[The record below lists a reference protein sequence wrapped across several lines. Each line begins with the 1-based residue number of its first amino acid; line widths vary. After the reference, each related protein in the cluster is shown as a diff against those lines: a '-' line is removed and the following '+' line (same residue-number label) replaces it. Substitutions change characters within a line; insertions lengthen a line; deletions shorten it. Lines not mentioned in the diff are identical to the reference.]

1 MTAVILRSLAFECV
15 RIPLTIVFSFIALL
29 TFPFKSLTRYRV
41 ITIWSRLIILSIG
54 AICGVRYRVI
64 GRENIPQEPSIV
76 LAKHQSA
83 WETLAFQ
90 EIFPPQSW
98 VLKKI
103 LLMIPF
109 FGWGLAMTNPIAID
123 RSAGVRA
130 LHQTLEQGRERISS
144 GWWIVM
150 FPEGTR
156 IAPGKRGRYHVGGAW
171 LASKL
176 GAKVV
181 PVAHNAG
188 TVWARKAFI
197 KYPGTI
203 TVSIGPAI
211 DATGRKP
218 EELMNGVEEW
228 IEQEVGRLGSAR
240 HS

>member
-1 MTAVILRSLAFECV
+1 MGVRLRSLAFECI
-15 RIPLTIVFSFIALL
+15 RFPLTIFFSFIALL
-29 TFPFKSLTRYRV
+29 TFPFGPHTRYRI
-41 ITIWSRLIILSIG
+41 ITIWSKLIMVSVRV
-54 AICGVRYRVI
+54 ICGVRYRVL
-64 GRENIPQEPSIV
+64 GRENIPEEPSIV
-76 LAKHQSA
+76 LSKHQSA
-83 WETLAFQ
+83 WETIALQ
-90 EIFPPQSW
+90 QIFPPQVW

-103 LLMIPF
+103 LLKIPF
-109 FGWGLAMTNPIAID
+109 FGWGLAMMNPIAID
-123 RSAGVRA
+123 RGAGMRA
-130 LHQTLEQGRERISS
+130 LRQTFEQGGKRLRD

-171 LASKL
+171 LAAQL

-188 TVWARKAFI
+188 TVWARKAFL

-211 DATGRKP
+211 DAAGRKP
-218 EELMNGVEEW
+218 EELMKGVEEW
-228 IEQEVGRLGSAR
+228 IEQEVERMGSAR